1 MLVFPL
7 QGERQLSAHLGEG
20 SVRTGTGMLRPGN
33 KTPFQASSVFFI
45 SYKAKTVR
53 AAHPEAMLFCGFCCR
68 LGAKGASDTGANPSP
83 ATRPGKQPRNA
94 ESCRAQGSKFPLG
107 ALCAARRSLCCVL
120 GNGLGLDHHNSLSSS
135 DGTGRLCGLHSSQN
149 QQCLWFW
156 L

>member
-7 QGERQLSAHLGEG
+7 QDERQLSAPLGEG
-20 SVRTGTGMLRPGN
+20 SARSWHWHAQTWEQNSLS
-33 KTPFQASSVFFI
+33 ASSVFFI

-53 AAHPEAMLFCGFCCR
+53 AAHPEAVLFCGFCCR

-83 ATRPGKQPRNA
+83 AAPPGKQPRNA
-94 ESCRAQGSKFPLG
+94 ESCRPQGSKFPLG
-107 ALCAARRSLCCVL
+107 ALCAVCHSLRCVL

-135 DGTGRLCGLHSSQN
+135 DGTGRLCGLWSSQN
-149 QQCLWFW
+149 QQFLWFW